1 MIKRRGFL
9 KSATIASIGL
19 LSSSQN
25 LYSFKG
31 LTSRKI
37 KISLIPGTV
46 GINVDAHELLD
57 LAVRNNFDSIY
68 PILNDLNKMSDQ
80 ELTEY
85 QNIMSEN
92 NISFDIAIL
101 PVDFSGSQNV
111 YKNGLSIL
119 KEQCK
124 IMSKINSKG
133 FCRWIMPTS
142 NDFTYLNNFKIH
154 RDRLKEC
161 AKMIGENGM
170 KLGLEFVGPKTLM
183 SRDQFS
189 FIRTINEMRE
199 LIDSINEKNVGY
211 QLDTFHLY
219 CANHDI
225 DDIRFLKK
233 EDIIMC
239 QINDAVEG
247 RSSDEQIDFEREL
260 PGKTGLIDTSPF
272 LNFLNEIG
280 YDGTV
285 SAEPFNKELNN
296 LNNEEAAKAT
306 YQALRESFDKAG
318 V

>member
-68 PILNDLNKMSDQ
+68 PILDDLNKMNDQ

-233 EDIIMC
+233 EDII
-239 QINDAVEG
+239 IPTFEVLLNKN
-247 RSSDEQIDFEREL
+247 SS
-260 PGKTGLIDTSPF
+260 
-272 LNFLNEIG
+272 
-280 YDGTV
+280 
-285 SAEPFNKELNN
+285 
-296 LNNEEAAKAT
+296 
-306 YQALRESFDKAG
+306 
-318 V
+318 

>member
-68 PILNDLNKMSDQ
+68 PILNDLNKMNDQ

-154 RDRLKEC
+154 RERLKEC
-161 AKMIGENGM
+161 AKI
-170 KLGLEFVGPKTLM
+170 
-183 SRDQFS
+183 
-189 FIRTINEMRE
+189 
-199 LIDSINEKNVGY
+199 
-211 QLDTFHLY
+211 
-219 CANHDI
+219 
-225 DDIRFLKK
+225 
-233 EDIIMC
+233 
-239 QINDAVEG
+239 
-247 RSSDEQIDFEREL
+247 
-260 PGKTGLIDTSPF
+260 
-272 LNFLNEIG
+272 
-280 YDGTV
+280 
-285 SAEPFNKELNN
+285 
-296 LNNEEAAKAT
+296 
-306 YQALRESFDKAG
+306 
-318 V
+318 